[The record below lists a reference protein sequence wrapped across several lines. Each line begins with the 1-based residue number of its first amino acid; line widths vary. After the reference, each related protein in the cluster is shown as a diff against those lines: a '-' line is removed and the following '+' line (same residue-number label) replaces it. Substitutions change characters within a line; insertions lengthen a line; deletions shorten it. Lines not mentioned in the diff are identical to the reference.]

1 MKKNQLRRPYKARG
15 LLQIIF
21 WGNLSFP
28 VPTEG
33 DEAHQLMVAGTG
45 PCEYLL
51 PTVLHPS
58 VVFCIKTKV
67 F

>member
-1 MKKNQLRRPYKARG
+1 MKKNQLPRSYKAKG

-45 PCEYLL
+45 PHEYLL
-51 PTVLHPS
+51 PNVFHPS
-58 VVFCIKTKV
+58 VLFCIKTKV